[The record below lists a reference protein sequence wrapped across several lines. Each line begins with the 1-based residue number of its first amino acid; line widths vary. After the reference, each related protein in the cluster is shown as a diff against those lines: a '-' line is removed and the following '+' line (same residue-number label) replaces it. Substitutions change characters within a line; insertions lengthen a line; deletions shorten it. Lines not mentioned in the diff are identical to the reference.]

1 MSTIIIVLLVIVLI
15 VAIVLKKRESNQAN
29 PAPKKGASKTTKKAA
44 TRSASRTTL
53 AREEQEYAPP
63 TTTDISESLRQ
74 KLEQQIQSGNFQ
86 SAEAQ
91 INQALK
97 QDNSQHELYLFL
109 LDIHLKQKDDLAIDQ
124 LIKHI
129 HALKLEDI
137 AQAAEAKHREY
148 EQNKQPDSIEFNLA
162 SHSFQQTPTAVEPQI
177 QSNTADFDALVQT
190 PTAQSFDDLQSEYA
204 APAEQ
209 TQPVEAAPEVQPLDF
224 KFSFE
229 QKPTDEAVPAPAPVA
244 THESKEQ
251 PQPLEFSFNLEP
263 TPPSIEE
270 TKVEDSK
277 PELDFNFTH
286 LELASQPVEEKA
298 PVEEAAPSLDF
309 NFEPSVEKT
318 EQPAPVETTAFS
330 FDLAEPA
337 AAVEAQPELIAPVT
351 APSATIA
358 IHDPLAQSFP
368 DLQQLDEAQ
377 LNLELAEQYIELGAY
392 DSAREL
398 LKNKQ
403 AFNAEQQQRSENLL
417 NKIAS

>member
-29 PAPKKGASKTTKKAA
+29 AAPKKGASKTAKKAA

-53 AREEQEYAPP
+53 VREEQEYAPP
-63 TTTDISESLRQ
+63 TTTEISESLRQ
-74 KLEQQIQSGNFQ
+74 KLEQQIQNGNFQ

-97 QDNSQHELYLFL
+97 QDNAQHELYLYL

-148 EQNKQPDSIEFNLA
+148 EQNKQPDPIDFNLA
-162 SHSFQQTPTAVEPQI
+162 SHHFQQPSAAAEPQI
-177 QSNTADFDALVQT
+177 QNNVADFDALVQA
-190 PTAQSFDDLQSEYA
+190 PAAQSFDDLQSEYA
-204 APAEQ
+204 APTEEAK
-209 TQPVEAAPEVQPLDF
+209 PVETAAEVQPLDF
-224 KFSFE
+224 NFSFE
-229 QKPTDEAVPAPAPVA
+229 QKPTDDTVPSPAPVA
-244 THESKEQ
+244 TPESKEQ
-251 PQPLEFSFNLEP
+251 QPPLEFSFNLEP
-263 TPPSIEE
+263 TPASIEE
-270 TKVEDSK
+270 AKTEDLK

-286 LELASQPVEEKA
+286 LEVASQPVEEKA

-309 NFEPSVEKT
+309 NFEPTVEKT
-318 EQPAPVETTAFS
+318 EQPAPLETTAFS
-330 FDLAEPA
+330 FDIAEPA
-337 AAVEAQPELIAPVT
+337 AVETQAELITPAAT
-351 APSATIA
+351 AIT

-398 LKNKQ
+398 LKNNQ

>member
-29 PAPKKGASKTTKKAA
+29 AASKKGASKTTKKAA

-53 AREEQEYAPP
+53 VREEQEYAPP
-63 TTTDISESLRQ
+63 TTTEISESLRQ
-74 KLEQQIQSGNFQ
+74 KLEQQIQNGNFQ

-97 QDNSQHELYLFL
+97 QDNAQHELYLYL

-148 EQNKQPDSIEFNLA
+148 EQNKQPDSIDFNLT
-162 SHSFQQTPTAVEPQI
+162 SHHFQQTPVTAEPQT
-177 QSNTADFDALVQT
+177 QNNVADFDALVQT

-204 APAEQ
+204 APAEE
-209 TQPVEAAPEVQPLDF
+209 TKPVEAAPEVQPLDF
-224 KFSFE
+224 NFSFE
-229 QKPTDEAVPAPAPVA
+229 QKPADEAVPAQSPVETA
-244 THESKEQ
+244 ESKEQ
-251 PQPLEFSFNLEP
+251 QPLEFSFNLEP
-263 TPPSIEE
+263 TTPNIEE
-270 TKVEDSK
+270 AKVEDSK
-277 PELDFNFTH
+277 PALDFNFAN
-286 LELASQPVEEKA
+286 LDIASQPVAEKA

-309 NFEPSVEKT
+309 NFEPTVEKT
-318 EQPAPVETTAFS
+318 EQPAPIETTAFS

-337 AAVEAQPELIAPVT
+337 AVETQPELITPAAPPAT
-351 APSATIA
+351 TIA

-398 LKNKQ
+398 LKNNQ

>member
-29 PAPKKGASKTTKKAA
+29 TAPKKGASKTTKKAA

-53 AREEQEYAPP
+53 VREEQEPAAPP
-63 TTTDISESLRQ
+63 TTTVISESLRQ

-137 AQAAEAKHREY
+137 AQAAEAKYREY

-162 SHSFQQTPTAVEPQI
+162 SHSFQQTPASEPQV
-177 QSNTADFDALVQT
+177 QSNIADFDALVQT
-190 PTAQSFDDLQSEYA
+190 PAAQSFDDLQSEYA
-204 APAEQ
+204 APAEE
-209 TQPVEAAPEVQPLDF
+209 TKPVEPVPEVQPLDF
-224 KFSFE
+224 NFSFE
-229 QKPTDEAVPAPAPVA
+229 QKQAVESVPAPIEAP
-244 THESKEQ
+244 ESKEQ
-251 PQPLEFSFNLEP
+251 QPLEFSFNLES
-263 TPPSIEE
+263 TTPSIEE
-270 TKVEDSK
+270 AKTEDLK

-286 LELASQPVEEKA
+286 LEVASQPVAEKA

-309 NFEPSVEKT
+309 NFEPTIETT
-318 EQPAPVETTAFS
+318 EQPEPTSLETAEFS
-330 FDLAEPA
+330 FEVEKPA
-337 AAVEAQPELIAPVT
+337 AVVEPQLEFVAPTPAV
-351 APSATIA
+351 A

-398 LKNKQ
+398 LKNNSS
-403 AFNAEQQQRSENLL
+403 FSAEQQQRSENLL

>member
-29 PAPKKGASKTTKKAA
+29 TAPKKGASKTTKKAA

-53 AREEQEYAPP
+53 VREEQEPAAPP
-63 TTTDISESLRQ
+63 TTTAISESLRQ

-162 SHSFQQTPTAVEPQI
+162 SHSFQQTPTSEPQV
-177 QSNTADFDALVQT
+177 QSNAADFDALVQT
-190 PTAQSFDDLQSEYA
+190 PAAQSFDDLQSEYA
-204 APAEQ
+204 APTEEAK
-209 TQPVEAAPEVQPLDF
+209 PVEAAPEVQPLDF
-224 KFSFE
+224 NFSFE
-229 QKPTDEAVPAPAPVA
+229 QKTADKAVPSPAPVA
-244 THESKEQ
+244 TPESKEQ
-251 PQPLEFSFNLEP
+251 QQPLEFSFNLEP

-270 TKVEDSK
+270 AKTEDLK

-286 LELASQPVEEKA
+286 LEVAAQPVEEKT

-309 NFEPSVEKT
+309 NFEPTVEKT
-318 EQPAPVETTAFS
+318 EQPTPLETTAFS
-330 FDLAEPA
+330 FDIAEPA
-337 AAVEAQPELIAPVT
+337 AVETQPELITP
-351 APSATIA
+351 ATTPAAAIT

-398 LKNKQ
+398 LKNNQ